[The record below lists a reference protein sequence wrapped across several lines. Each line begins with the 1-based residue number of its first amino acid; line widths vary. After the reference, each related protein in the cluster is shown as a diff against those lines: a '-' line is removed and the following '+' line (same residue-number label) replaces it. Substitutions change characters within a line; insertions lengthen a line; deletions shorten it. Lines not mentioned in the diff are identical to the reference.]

1 MYTVYIHYIE
11 WWEGMHILISNNSK
25 EPIYEQITN
34 QVKALILAGELTE
47 GEAIPSMRSLAK
59 DLQISVITTKRAY
72 KELEESGY
80 IYSVVGKGSFVAEQ
94 NVEMIR
100 EKKLK
105 MIEEQLKAVI
115 ENSKDLGV
123 PFEELQQLLKI
134 LYEE

>member
-1 MYTVYIHYIE
+1 ME
-11 WWEGMHILISNNSK
+11 LLITNQSK
-25 EPIYEQITN
+25 EPIYEQIKN
-34 QVKALILAGELTE
+34 QVIALILNGELQP

-72 KELEESGY
+72 KELEDAGY

-94 NVEMIR
+94 NMELMR

-105 MIEEQLKAVI
+105 IIEEQLSAVI
-115 ENSKDLGV
+115 ENSKEMNISLD
-123 PFEELQQLLKI
+123 ELRQLVSI